1 MPKYFL
7 SPLTYILPLFLAKF
21 SVSATFFGDRTG
33 QDRQDRQTN
42 RHMDRQTFLVKH
54 YFKYDPKIAPL
65 PLSIVIYIPID
76 TSFLD
81 VQVECVKNL
90 DETQAPKFDEP
101 NGWKNQKCRSKTY
114 PDFRA
119 DPCICPGDNG
129 VNQGIAIAGS
139 IFFFFALSSKMF
151 YVFCSLPLSFLS
163 RKTGLGLWAFN
174 ITKKKEREGF
184 SKCLH
189 KYSRSLI

>member
-1 MPKYFL
+1 M
-7 SPLTYILPLFLAKF
+7 
-21 SVSATFFGDRTG
+21 
-33 QDRQDRQTN
+33 
-42 RHMDRQTFLVKH
+42 
-54 YFKYDPKIAPL
+54 
-65 PLSIVIYIPID
+65 
-76 TSFLD
+76 
-81 VQVECVKNL
+81 KNL

-101 NGWKNQKCRSKTY
+101 NGWKNQKCRSETY

-139 IFFFFALSSKMF
+139 IFFLLFLQKCFMCFVLCRF
-151 YVFCSLPLSFLS
+151 LFCLS

-174 ITKKKEREGF
+174 ITKKKEREGV

-189 KYSRSLI
+189 KYTCLNK